1 MTMGKYSGQKIRV
14 ATAEIRRDGA
24 YLLTQRLQTSTLP
37 LLWEFPGGKV
47 PEGRSAESVLREL
60 LEERIG
66 VRVDVG
72 DLVMEVVHEYDH
84 YTVDMQVYRCEIPVD
99 QDVVALRVNDVR
111 WVAPHEFSR
120 FEFPGADEAT
130 LAALLD
136 LEPPPT
142 DESIC

>member
-1 MTMGKYSGQKIRV
+1 MPKYSGQKIRV

-24 YLLTQRLQTSTLP
+24 YLLTQRLPTSTLP

-47 PEGRSAESVLREL
+47 ADGKSPEQVLREL
-60 LEERIG
+60 LRERIG

-72 DLVMEVVHEYDH
+72 ELVMEVVHEYDH
-84 YTVDMQVYRCEIPVD
+84 YTVDMQVYRCEIPMEE
-99 QDVVALRVNDVR
+99 DVRPIRVHDAR
-111 WVAPHEFSR
+111 WVAPHEFSQYT
-120 FEFPGADEAT
+120 FPGADEAT
-130 LAALLD
+130 IAALLD